1 MLQVSQDLW
10 GRLDHQERQEREER
24 EASLDLRAW
33 LVPQDKLV
41 NLDLQDFKEDL
52 GRKDPRDQQELRDIV
67 ALLVSRVFLDQLV
80 LSDRKDLQE
89 KMERMENLEPWAVED
104 LLDWTV
110 LWVREAIRDQWDPE
124 ESLARKANVVL
135 LANWVLLVLQ
145 VLQGKET
152 TWIWLP

>member
-1 MLQVSQDLW
+1 VLQVSQDLW

-24 EASLDLRAW
+24 EVSLDLLAW
-33 LVPQDKLV
+33 LVPQDRLV

-52 GRKDPRDQQELRDIV
+52 GRKDPRDHQELRDIV
-67 ALLVSRVFLDQLV
+67 ALLVSRVSLDQLV

-89 KMERMENLEPWAVED
+89 KMERTENLEPWAVED

-152 TWIWLP
+152 TWIWLH